1 MPSLYALLSGTALGL
16 VLYVPLRMLYNITF
30 HPLAKFP
37 GPKLAAATGLYEIY
51 YEIFLGGKFS
61 DRIFELHQ
69 RYGPIIRVTPYETKV
84 HILDS
89 SYYDSLFNFN
99 PELDKRR
106 RTFDNLHETPTFEM
120 HRKRRRAFDPYFSRA
135 SILRLETVI
144 TTLVQKMCTQI
155 CEVKG
160 TGTPLNMSTMYRCL
174 TTDIVSDYCFS
185 QSHNMLDDPQG
196 NEKFVVAF
204 VGIFKMLFLMRESRW
219 TAWLIQSM
227 SVLPKWLVPTDEC
240 MAWIQ
245 GWQSGLGERIRDVK
259 AGKKQVSRAS
269 VFEQYIHNDDV
280 PVDEKSDKILLDN
293 ALLFVS
299 AGLETTGFA
308 CATATY
314 HILDSPTIYRTL
326 KAEISSVWPKEGH
339 MPPLTTLEKLPY
351 LTACLKESLRLSI
364 GVMSRFHRINHHRPI
379 VYKEWTIDPGW
390 SVSMSQRFVLYD
402 EDIFPEAKTFRPE
415 RWLKG
420 EQSRAL
426 DKCFVVFSR
435 GARSCIGQSL
445 AWAEMY
451 LALASVVHSF
461 DMSLHDTDRR
471 HVDPKYDYFVP
482 FPEVESGVRVIV
494 K

>member
-30 HPLAKFP
+30 YPLAKFP
-37 GPKLAAATGLYEIY
+37 GPRLAAATHLYEIY
-51 YEIFLGGKFS
+51 YEVFLGGKLS
-61 DRIFELHQ
+61 DQIFELHQ
-69 RYGPIIRVTPYETKV
+69 RYGPIIRVTPCEAKV

-89 SYYDSLFNFN
+89 SNYDSLFNFN
-99 PELDKRR
+99 PELGKRR

-120 HRKRRRAFDPYFSRA
+120 HRKRRRAFDSYYSRT
-135 SILRLETVI
+135 SIFRLESVI
-144 TTLVQKMCTQI
+144 TILVQKMCTQI

-174 TTDIVSDYCFS
+174 TTDIISDYCFS
-185 QSHNMLDDPQG
+185 QSYNMLDDPQG

-227 SVLPKWLVPTDEC
+227 SVLRKWLVPTDE
-240 MAWIQ
+240 
-245 GWQSGLGERIRDVK
+245 LRDVK
-259 AGKKQVSRAS
+259 AAKKQVSRAS
-269 VFEQYIHNDDV
+269 VFEQYIHNEDV
-280 PVDEKSDKILLDN
+280 PSDEKSDKILLDY

-314 HILDSPTIYRTL
+314 HILDSPTIYQTL
-326 KAEISSVWPKEGH
+326 KAEIGSVWPKEGH

-379 VYKEWTIDPGW
+379 VYKDWTIDPGW
-390 SVSMSQRFVLYD
+390 SVSMSQCFVLYD

-420 EQSRAL
+420 EQCKAL
-426 DKCFVVFSR
+426 DKWFVVFSR
-435 GARSCIGQSL
+435 GARSCIGQNL

-451 LALASVVHSF
+451 IAIASVVHSF
-461 DMSLHDTDRR
+461 DMSLHDTDKR

-482 FPEVESGVRVIV
+482 FPEVESGVRVTV